1 MEGGLRC
8 GERSRAG
15 RCAAATPDANASAAL
30 RFGAAHG
37 PVRAREAPSGPGQ
50 VGIIVLAP
58 QAGLSLSAGAVGLDV
73 AFSQRRP
80 RSSSSLLRVHGGLAG
95 PGQEQ
100 WDSEGR
106 KGALPLRVG
115 VRGRRPGPAE
125 GGAEQEAER
134 GGWGP
139 GRSRAKGGWI
149 KGAVG
154 GTRSGSGGVGG
165 TNGAGGLRLAAELRT
180 PRQVPGLGG
189 SAPGRAGDGSF
200 LTLRPPGKAL
210 RFLRVFVCLSFP
222 FAVEMKRGE
231 EVPPYPTKAL
241 LSC

>member
-1 MEGGLRC
+1 MEGGPRC
-8 GERSRAG
+8 GGRSRAG
-15 RCAAATPDANASAAL
+15 RCAAATPDANAGAAL

-80 RSSSSLLRVHGGLAG
+80 EEFVLTAPRPRWAGGTRTGTMGFRGPQGGAPSAG
-95 PGQEQ
+95 
-100 WDSEGR
+100 W
-106 KGALPLRVG
+106 GA
-115 VRGRRPGPAE
+115 RPEGPAE
-125 GGAEQEAER
+125 REAEQEAER

-139 GRSRAKGGWI
+139 GRGRAKGGWI

-165 TNGAGGLRLAAELRT
+165 TNGAGSLRLAAELRT
-180 PRQVPGLGG
+180 PRQVQGRGG
-189 SAPGRAGDGSF
+189 SAPGRAGAGSF

-210 RFLRVFVCLSFP
+210 RFLRVFVCPSFP
-222 FAVEMKRGE
+222 FAIEMKRGE